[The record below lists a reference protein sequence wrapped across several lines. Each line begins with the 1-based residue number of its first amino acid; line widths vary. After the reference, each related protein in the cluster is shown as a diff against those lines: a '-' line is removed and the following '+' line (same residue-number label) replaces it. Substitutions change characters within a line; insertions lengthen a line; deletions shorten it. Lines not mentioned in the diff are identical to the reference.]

1 MEILYTIIDCTS
13 PEGIIIKKMADK
25 LSLAYGQEKKLRE
38 AQIEIFK
45 GFAFL
50 LIEDSLYMAE
60 SKDLKAVK
68 QLEELREKSQKKTYF
83 IHHCVNLMD
92 TVLDKEIKDVNNV
105 PRRYVGSVEAY
116 SLNGAF
122 TAAQN
127 HNNDWGK
134 LGQRSTSVG
143 DIIQDEDGFHLVCN
157 IGFETLLFT

>member
-1 MEILYTIIDCTS
+1 MEILYQIIDCTS
-13 PEGIIIKKMADK
+13 PEGMLIKKMADK
-25 LSLAYGQEKKLRE
+25 LSLANGQEIKLRE

-50 LIEDSLYMAE
+50 LIEDLLYMAE

-83 IHHCVNLMD
+83 IHHCVNLVD
-92 TVLDKEIKDVNNV
+92 VVGVYKETKNV
-105 PRRYVGSVEAY
+105 ARKYVGSVEAY
-116 SLNGAF
+116 TLNGAF
-122 TAAQN
+122 IASQN
-127 HNNDWGK
+127 DNSDWEK